1 MIIWDYYDQLHAKK
15 LNNLEEMY
23 KFQETFNLPRLN
35 HEKIENLN
43 RQLVVRRWINNRKT
57 LNKVQDNMSSPVN
70 STKHLKKK

>member
-1 MIIWDYYDQLHAKK
+1 
-15 LNNLEEMY
+15 MY

-43 RQLVVRRWINNRKT
+43 RQLVVRRRINNRKS
-57 LNKVQDNMSSPVN
+57 LNKVQDDMASPVN